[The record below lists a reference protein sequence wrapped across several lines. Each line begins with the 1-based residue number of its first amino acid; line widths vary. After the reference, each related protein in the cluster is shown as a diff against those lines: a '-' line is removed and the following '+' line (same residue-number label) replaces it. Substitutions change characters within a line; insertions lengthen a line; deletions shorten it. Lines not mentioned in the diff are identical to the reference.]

1 VPGVV
6 AAVVAAAS
14 WIGAQVAAVA
24 AWTVAGIQ
32 IGSFI
37 ISSII
42 SFGLSKLLAPKVK
55 GNDRQADALQL
66 NLGENPREALFGT
79 VATGGQLVDAANKTR
94 YSGYDN
100 GAEILV
106 IKLADHEIDSLVGF
120 YVNDEYVP
128 WTGSGTYHAF
138 DNSFVEGLRVYLQT
152 GTQTQ
157 TVPSYVTTGWS
168 SFWPTT
174 KTMKGCAH
182 VFVEY
187 ADTKDRD
194 IWPAGRPR
202 FVWVVKGAK
211 LYDPRKDSTVSGGS
225 GSHRWGTPSTYEWS
239 DNAYLCRYNWVRGI
253 FNGTH
258 LMVGRGLTAIEAPP
272 ERAIA
277 RANTCDETVSLKA
290 GGTEKRYRANGLV
303 KSTDTAIDV
312 EEWFA
317 AAMAGDLVDRDGVV
331 DIDPGEARTPVWTI
345 TDGDMLDGETR
356 VYNRHLGENQRVNTV
371 VARYV
376 EPTQR
381 YEAVAAPMRRD
392 AADVTAD
399 GRPYETTL
407 DLQFVQSGTQAQR
420 IAEIKRRQGRLE
432 RSFQC
437 TVGPRYIGAE
447 SGDWVTLTSDRWL
460 GGDSIVC
467 VITAVQIGVD
477 FKVTLGLREIAS
489 SVYSWTAASDE
500 LTPGTV
506 VASSTSA
513 PAAISVT
520 SFAAAAAVLTT
531 AAGSVPAIQCTWAA
545 FTDASV
551 TGVLLQVRKSGETT
565 ITPTTMSD
573 ATVLEAFVT
582 AGVGAQQ
589 AMQVRAKAISNV
601 PGRKSNWTSWT
612 NVTTGGSAI
621 DNALVGVG
629 GNACVNSEFEN
640 GLTGWE
646 EAWNG
651 DVGAT
656 PVRSRVVGGI
666 NYVQAVVTGTPA
678 NNTVFDIY
686 ETDRSLALYWD
697 GVADLATIRRSFMP
711 VASGQR
717 VFASA
722 PVAYENAQYV
732 SMNLVFH
739 DKDGVD
745 IGSAGL
751 AQGGTNGFPTGG
763 NPALFTIIGG
773 FATAPA
779 NAAYVGV
786 YARVVCSG
794 AANPKGYVGGRVQL
808 CVVPDGQT
816 AWPPYSPGP
825 SDKQATKGAII
836 GQNLLR
842 PDTTL
847 PGLVDL
853 ENSWNSFTPVR
864 VWNFENG
871 LEGWSGAGA
880 TVSISGG
887 VLLWQPTTTNAQLY
901 SLDGLGLNGAAENII
916 RIRARPLAA
925 SPTWEGVIYYST
937 SGHDIS
943 GGYYKV
949 IANPGIVQ
957 NEWRV
962 FEFDMRT
969 LSVGGTNWITST
981 IRRLRIDITNSQQDW
996 EFDWIAIGSYKFS
1009 QQVSGG
1015 TNLVKRTD
1023 WTPGH
1028 SYTLAAYVASGV
1040 ANGKSGWGITLNKTT
1055 GNTAIAFGAYKA
1067 WPSGREFTLSFTA
1080 WISAGVAIIDTDL
1093 YPDTLPGLRCSLT
1106 TTPTRFQLTINSAHA
1121 DMASAAWRFFCTDSP
1136 ADGDTITITDLQMEY
1151 GPLATDW
1158 TPPVERVQYVS
1169 DSGQIDNYR
1178 GLPINAIGPFGITRS
1193 VYDVIGATIPTTQ
1206 ITIVSHT
1213 VYAPGGNISVTGG
1226 TITGLT
1232 ASTIYDCF
1240 WRISNST
1247 LSAEVAGSTAANEKR
1262 AHPDYLWLATGE
1274 PGAAANE
1281 EQGIDRLSYGNYL

>member
-6 AAVVAAAS
+6 AAVVAAVS

-55 GNDRQADALQL
+55 GNDRQADTLQL
-66 NLGENPREALFGT
+66 NLGENAREALFGT

-120 YVNDEYVP
+120 YVNDEYVA

-612 NVTTGGSAI
+612 NVTTGGSTI
-621 DNALVGVG
+621 DNAQVGVG
-629 GNACVNSEFEN
+629 ANGCVNSEFEN

-646 EAWNG
+646 WGWDG
-651 DVGAT
+651 DGGAT
-656 PVRSRVVGGI
+656 PVRTLNAGVV
-666 NYVQAVVTGTPA
+666 NYVSAVVTGTPA
-678 NNTVFDIY
+678 DFTVFDIV
-686 ETDRSLALYWD
+686 ETDRC
-697 GVADLATIRRSFMP
+697 VAAQWNAVPDLATIRRSLIRCDE
-711 VASGQR
+711 GER
-717 VFASA
+717 VFGAM
-722 PVAYENAQYV
+722 PVAYENARHV
-732 SMNLVFH
+732 AVTVFYY
-739 DKDGVD
+739 DKNGAYL
-745 IGSAGL
+745 IEAFLGS
-751 AQGGTNGFPTGG
+751 GGSNGNPAG
-763 NPALFTIIGG
+763 NPALFTLVGG
-773 FATAPA
+773 FAVAPA
-779 NAAYVGV
+779 NTAYVGIF
-786 YARVVCSG
+786 ARVSCNGS
-794 AANPKGYVGGRVQL
+794 ANPKGYVGGRVQL
-808 CVVPDGQT
+808 CVVPAGQT
-816 AWPPYSPGP
+816 AWPKYSPGP

-836 GQNLLR
+836 GTNLLR

-853 ENSWNSFTPVR
+853 ETNLGTAAAIT
-864 VWNFENG
+864 G
-871 LEGWSGAGA
+871 QKSGA
-880 TVSISGG
+880 
-887 VLLWQPTTTNAQLY
+887 TTQITA
-901 SLDGLGLNGAAENII
+901 G
-916 RIRARPLAA
+916 
-925 SPTWEGVIYYST
+925 T
-937 SGHDIS
+937 S
-943 GGYYKV
+943 
-949 IANPGIVQ
+949 APG
-957 NEWRV
+957 
-962 FEFDMRT
+962 
-969 LSVGGTNWITST
+969 
-981 IRRLRIDITNSQQDW
+981 
-996 EFDWIAIGSYKFS
+996 
-1009 QQVSGG
+1009 
-1015 TNLVKRTD
+1015 
-1023 WTPGH
+1023 
-1028 SYTLAAYVASGV
+1028 
-1040 ANGKSGWGITLNKTT
+1040 
-1055 GNTAIAFGAYKA
+1055 
-1067 WPSGREFTLSFTA
+1067 
-1080 WISAGVAIIDTDL
+1080 
-1093 YPDTLPGLRCSLT
+1093 
-1106 TTPTRFQLTINSAHA
+1106 
-1121 DMASAAWRFFCTDSP
+1121 SP
-1136 ADGDTITITDLQMEY
+1136 ATGDWWLDTNTTVPIWKRYNGSTWV
-1151 GPLATDW
+1151 ATNPEASYLS
-1158 TPPVERVQYVS
+1158 TG
-1169 DSGQIDNYR
+1169 GQIVDYR

>member
-1 VPGVV
+1 MPGVV

-55 GNDRQADALQL
+55 GNDRQADTLQL
-66 NLGENPREALFGT
+66 NLGENAREALFGT
-79 VATGGQLVDAANKTR
+79 VATGGQLVDAADKTR

-157 TVPSYVTTGWS
+157 TVPSYVTTEWS

-460 GGDSIVC
+460 GGDSIMC

-551 TGVLLQVRKSGETT
+551 TGVLLQVRKSGETK

-612 NVTTGGSAI
+612 NVTTTGSTI

-629 GNACVNSEFEN
+629 DNACVNSEFEN
-640 GLTGWE
+640 GLVGWE
-646 EAWNG
+646 WGWDGNTGFTPSRSLNA
-651 DVGAT
+651 GA
-656 PVRSRVVGGI
+656 I
-666 NYVQAVVTGTPA
+666 NFVSAIITGTPA
-678 NNTVFDIY
+678 SGTVFDVIG
-686 ETDRSLALYWD
+686 TDRSLASYWN
-697 GVADLATIRRSFMP
+697 GTADLATIRRSFLSCKAGDRIFAALP
-711 VASGQR
+711 IAIQNALSAETAVVFYNASG
-717 VFASA
+717 VLITEGGCGFGAS
-722 PVAYENAQYV
+722 VGY
-732 SMNLVFH
+732 
-739 DKDGVD
+739 
-745 IGSAGL
+745 
-751 AQGGTNGFPTGG
+751 PTGG
-763 NPALFTIIGG
+763 NPALFTLAGG
-773 FATAPA
+773 FLTAPA
-779 NAAYVGV
+779 NTAYAGI
-786 YARVVCSG
+786 YARIVCDGS
-794 AANPKGYVGGRVQL
+794 ANPAAHVGGRGQL
-808 CVVPDGQT
+808 CVVPAGQT
-816 AWPPYSPGP
+816 AWPQYSPGP
-825 SDKQATKGAII
+825 SDKQATKGALI
-836 GQNLLR
+836 GTNLLR
-842 PDTTL
+842 PDATM
-847 PGLVDL
+847 PGLIEL
-853 ENSWNSFTPVR
+853 ENQNPNLLRNSSGRLGPAHWTGPLPETVGPFGSAEFPNGGFMITAPTAATYFQHQSVPVNVGDAYSVSGKITLSGRASGSAASYFAWVNSGGSEFSYPVGTPLITADGTAAWSFQNLVAPAGAVLLR
-864 VWNFENG
+864 QVLLVNG
-871 LEGWSGAGA
+871 LSASRVVFSENKIERGVYNTLWNDAPDTTSSDTNLIVDQGSVIGRSAVVTNLGTAAAITGQKSGA
-880 TVSISGG
+880 
-887 VLLWQPTTTNAQLY
+887 TTQITA
-901 SLDGLGLNGAAENII
+901 G
-916 RIRARPLAA
+916 
-925 SPTWEGVIYYST
+925 T
-937 SGHDIS
+937 S
-943 GGYYKV
+943 
-949 IANPGIVQ
+949 APG
-957 NEWRV
+957 
-962 FEFDMRT
+962 
-969 LSVGGTNWITST
+969 
-981 IRRLRIDITNSQQDW
+981 
-996 EFDWIAIGSYKFS
+996 
-1009 QQVSGG
+1009 
-1015 TNLVKRTD
+1015 
-1023 WTPGH
+1023 
-1028 SYTLAAYVASGV
+1028 
-1040 ANGKSGWGITLNKTT
+1040 
-1055 GNTAIAFGAYKA
+1055 
-1067 WPSGREFTLSFTA
+1067 
-1080 WISAGVAIIDTDL
+1080 
-1093 YPDTLPGLRCSLT
+1093 
-1106 TTPTRFQLTINSAHA
+1106 
-1121 DMASAAWRFFCTDSP
+1121 SP
-1136 ADGDTITITDLQMEY
+1136 ATGDWWLDTNTTVPIWKRYNGSTWV
-1151 GPLATDW
+1151 ATNPEASYLS
-1158 TPPVERVQYVS
+1158 TG
-1169 DSGQIDNYR
+1169 GQIVDYR

-1274 PGAAANE
+1274 PGSTANE

>member
-37 ISSII
+37 ISSIV
-42 SFGLSKLLAPKVK
+42 SFGLSKLLAPKIK
-55 GNDRQADALQL
+55 GNDRQADTLQL
-66 NLGENPREALFGT
+66 SLGENPREALFGT

-106 IKLADHEIDSLVGF
+106 IKLADHEIEGLVGF
-120 YVNDEYVP
+120 YVNDEYVA
-128 WTGSGTYHAF
+128 WTGSGTYSAF
-138 DNSFVEGLRVYLQT
+138 NNSFVEGLRVYLQL
-152 GTQTQ
+152 GTQAQ
-157 TVPSYVTTGWS
+157 TVPGYITTEWA

-239 DNAYLCRYNWVRGI
+239 DNVYLCRYNWVRGI

-290 GGTEKRYRANGLV
+290 GGTEKRYRANGMV

-477 FKVTLGLREIAS
+477 FKVTLGLREIAA

-601 PGRKSNWTSWT
+601 PGRKCNWTSWA
-612 NVTTGGSAI
+612 NVTTMGS
-621 DNALVGVG
+621 
-629 GNACVNSEFEN
+629 
-640 GLTGWE
+640 T
-646 EAWNG
+646 
-651 DVGAT
+651 
-656 PVRSRVVGGI
+656 
-666 NYVQAVVTGTPA
+666 
-678 NNTVFDIY
+678 FDI
-686 ETDRSLALYWD
+686 LNA
-697 GVADLATIRRSFMP
+697 G
-711 VASGQR
+711 
-717 VFASA
+717 FASA
-722 PVAYENAQYV
+722 VAWQFQTSVE
-732 SMNLVFH
+732 
-739 DKDGVD
+739 GWT
-745 IGSAGL
+745 
-751 AQGGTNGFPTGG
+751 QGGGSVSLSASNGILTVTALTSDPQFRSVNTLTIDGAKHYIVRVRAMPLASSPTWDG
-763 NPALFTIIGG
+763 TIYYETSGHG
-773 FATAPA
+773 TSSSYRKTLA
-779 NAAYVGV
+779 N
-786 YARVVCSG
+786 
-794 AANPKGYVGGRVQL
+794 
-808 CVVPDGQT
+808 
-816 AWPPYSPGP
+816 
-825 SDKQATKGAII
+825 
-836 GQNLLR
+836 
-842 PDTTL
+842 
-847 PGLVDL
+847 PGLV
-853 ENSWNSFTPVR
+853 
-864 VWNFENG
+864 
-871 LEGWSGAGA
+871 
-880 TVSISGG
+880 
-887 VLLWQPTTTNAQLY
+887 
-901 SLDGLGLNGAAENII
+901 
-916 RIRARPLAA
+916 
-925 SPTWEGVIYYST
+925 
-937 SGHDIS
+937 
-943 GGYYKV
+943 
-949 IANPGIVQ
+949 Q
-957 NEWRV
+957 NQWHV
-962 FEFDMRT
+962 FEWDMRSLT
-969 LSVGGTNWITST
+969 AGGTDWITNT
-981 IRRLRIDITNSQQDW
+981 ITRLRLDLANSQQDW
-996 EFDWIAIGSYKFS
+996 EVDWIAVGSFEIDT
-1009 QQVSGG
+1009 VSLRGI
-1015 TNLVKRTD
+1015 KD
-1023 WTPGH
+1023 
-1028 SYTLAAYVASGV
+1028 LADQTQINTAAAITGQ
-1040 ANGKSGWGITLNKTT
+1040 KSGATTQITAGT
-1055 GNTAIAFGAYKA
+1055 
-1067 WPSGREFTLSFTA
+1067 
-1080 WISAGVAIIDTDL
+1080 SA
-1093 YPDTLPGLRCSLT
+1093 PG
-1106 TTPTRFQLTINSAHA
+1106 
-1121 DMASAAWRFFCTDSP
+1121 SP
-1136 ADGDTITITDLQMEY
+1136 ATGDWWLDTNTTVPIWKRYNGSTWV
-1151 GPLATDW
+1151 ATNPEASYLS
-1158 TPPVERVQYVS
+1158 TG
-1169 DSGQIDNYR
+1169 GQIVDYR

-1193 VYDVIGATIPTTQ
+1193 VYDVIGASIPTTQ

>member
-1 VPGVV
+1 MPGVV

-55 GNDRQADALQL
+55 GNDRQADTLQL
-66 NLGENPREALFGT
+66 NLGENAREALFGT
-79 VATGGQLVDAANKTR
+79 VATGGQLVDAADKTR

-157 TVPSYVTTGWS
+157 TVPSYVTTEWS

-612 NVTTGGSAI
+612 NVTTGGSTI
-621 DNALVGVG
+621 DNALITIGGVNLLTKTNWSSGLFNG
-629 GNACVNSEFEN
+629 GA
-640 GLTGWE
+640 
-646 EAWNG
+646 
-651 DVGAT
+651 
-656 PVRSRVVGGI
+656 
-666 NYVQAVVTGTPA
+666 
-678 NNTVFDIY
+678 
-686 ETDRSLALYWD
+686 
-697 GVADLATIRRSFMP
+697 SF
-711 VASGQR
+711 VASG
-717 VFASA
+717 
-722 PVAYENAQYV
+722 
-732 SMNLVFH
+732 M
-739 DKDGVD
+739 
-745 IGSAGL
+745 
-751 AQGGTNGFPTGG
+751 
-763 NPALFTIIGG
+763 
-773 FATAPA
+773 
-779 NAAYVGV
+779 
-786 YARVVCSG
+786 
-794 AANPKGYVGGRVQL
+794 
-808 CVVPDGQT
+808 
-816 AWPPYSPGP
+816 
-825 SDKQATKGAII
+825 
-836 GQNLLR
+836 
-842 PDTTL
+842 
-847 PGLVDL
+847 
-853 ENSWNSFTPVR
+853 
-864 VWNFENG
+864 
-871 LEGWSGAGA
+871 
-880 TVSISGG
+880 
-887 VLLWQPTTTNAQLY
+887 
-901 SLDGLGLNGAAENII
+901 
-916 RIRARPLAA
+916 
-925 SPTWEGVIYYST
+925 
-937 SGHDIS
+937 
-943 GGYYKV
+943 
-949 IANPGIVQ
+949 
-957 NEWRV
+957 
-962 FEFDMRT
+962 
-969 LSVGGTNWITST
+969 
-981 IRRLRIDITNSQQDW
+981 
-996 EFDWIAIGSYKFS
+996 
-1009 QQVSGG
+1009 
-1015 TNLVKRTD
+1015 
-1023 WTPGH
+1023 
-1028 SYTLAAYVASGV
+1028 
-1040 ANGKSGWGITLNKTT
+1040 ANGRSGWGVSLARS
-1055 GNTAIAFGAYKA
+1055 GGSVPTASSQAKA
-1067 WPSGREFTLSFTA
+1067 WPSGKDITLSFVAKVVAGASTA
-1080 WISAGVAIIDTDL
+1080 TLYADL
-1093 YPDTLPGLRCSLT
+1093 YPDTLPETTFAIT
-1106 TTPTRFQLTINSAHA
+1106 TTATKFAWTLNSAHA
-1121 DMASAAWRFFCTDSP
+1121 DMASARARLYIQTGSSVTVDVTDIMWENGNKASDWMP
-1136 ADGDTITITDLQMEY
+1136 PVESFSGLSDTGAVFSGTAAAITGQS
-1151 GPLATDW
+1151 PLATL
-1158 TPPVERVQYVS
+1158 TPPSYAGNAAAVAGGLGEGQSYIDSS
-1169 DSGQIDNYR
+1169 DGNKLKTVKAAASIF
-1178 GLPINAIGPFGITRS
+1178 LPIGNATLGSSISINAGYWTNVRT
-1193 VYDVIGATIPTTQ
+1193 VDVNGVPAGTFALDGFIADTSAARDGTWQ
-1206 ITIVSHT
+1206 ITVQLQS
-1213 VYAPGGNISVTGG
+1213 GG
-1226 TITGLT
+1226 TEYTVLEGEWLTFEEVGGSGIYVYGGAISFGYRALPITGNLRFRLNLKSSSGT
-1232 ASTIYDCF
+1232 YNVQAALFGD
-1240 WRISNST
+1240 
-1247 LSAEVAGSTAANEKR
+1247 AVAA
-1262 AHPDYLWLATGE
+1262 
-1274 PGAAANE
+1274 
-1281 EQGIDRLSYGNYL
+1281 

>member
-1 VPGVV
+1 MPGVV

-55 GNDRQADALQL
+55 GNDRQADTLQL
-66 NLGENPREALFGT
+66 NLGENAREALFGT
-79 VATGGQLVDAANKTR
+79 VATGGQLVDAADKTR

-157 TVPSYVTTGWS
+157 TVPSYVTTEWS

-356 VYNRHLGENQRVNTV
+356 SYNRFLNENQRVNTV

-437 TVGPRYIGAE
+437 TLGPRYLGVE
-447 SGDWVTLTSDRWL
+447 SGDWLTLTSDRWL
-460 GGDSIVC
+460 GGDSVVC
-467 VITAVQIGVD
+467 AVTAVQIGAD
-477 FKVTLGLREIAS
+477 FKVVLGLREIAS

-506 VASSTSA
+506 VAASTAA
-513 PAAISVT
+513 PASISVA
-520 SFAAAAAVLTT
+520 SFAASAAVLSTT
-531 AAGSVPAIQCTWAA
+531 AGQVPAIQCTWAA

-573 ATVLEAFVT
+573 ATVLEAFLT

-601 PGRKSNWTSWT
+601 PGRKCNWTSWT
-612 NVTTGGSAI
+612 NVTTTGSTF
-621 DNALVGVG
+621 DVLNA
-629 GNACVNSEFEN
+629 
-640 GLTGWE
+640 
-646 EAWNG
+646 
-651 DVGAT
+651 
-656 PVRSRVVGGI
+656 
-666 NYVQAVVTGTPA
+666 
-678 NNTVFDIY
+678 
-686 ETDRSLALYWD
+686 
-697 GVADLATIRRSFMP
+697 
-711 VASGQR
+711 
-717 VFASA
+717 
-722 PVAYENAQYV
+722 
-732 SMNLVFH
+732 
-739 DKDGVD
+739 
-745 IGSAGL
+745 
-751 AQGGTNGFPTGG
+751 
-763 NPALFTIIGG
+763 G
-773 FATAPA
+773 FATAVA
-779 NAAYVGV
+779 W
-786 YARVVCSG
+786 
-794 AANPKGYVGGRVQL
+794 QF
-808 CVVPDGQT
+808 QT
-816 AWPPYSPGP
+816 S
-825 SDKQATKGAII
+825 
-836 GQNLLR
+836 
-842 PDTTL
+842 
-847 PGLVDL
+847 V
-853 ENSWNSFTPVR
+853 
-864 VWNFENG
+864 
-871 LEGWSGAGA
+871 EGWSQGGGSVSLAAANGILTVTALTSDPQFRSVNTLTIDGAKHYI
-880 TVSISGG
+880 VR
-887 VLLWQPTTTNAQLY
+887 V
-901 SLDGLGLNGAAENII
+901 
-916 RIRARPLAA
+916 RARPLAA
-925 SPTWEGVIYYST
+925 SPTWDGTIYYET
-937 SGHDIS
+937 SGHGFS
-943 GGYYKV
+943 ASYRKTL
-949 IANPGIVQ
+949 ANPGLVQ

-962 FEFDMRT
+962 FEWDMRA
-969 LSVGGTNWITST
+969 LSAGGTDWITNT
-981 IRRLRIDITNSQQDW
+981 ITRIRLDLANSQQDW
-996 EFDWIAIGSYKFS
+996 EVDWIAVGSYEIDTVSLRGIENNADQTSANSARGLLANALIAQGSGDPRQLMNSVGTYETYDGQTVTFPVAYPVAPKVRALTGGKAYETTLTNS
-1009 QQVSGG
+1009 QYRAIS
-1015 TNLVKRTD
+1015 L
-1023 WTPGH
+1023 
-1028 SYTLAAYVASGV
+1028 VAS
-1040 ANGKSGWGITLNKTT
+1040 TT
-1055 GNTAIAFGAYKA
+1055 GFTVSDKLKEAVGSVTTQTQSTWTTVSANRSECDKPTSADAWNGFYTIAFTARVYRVYVDDSYYEGSVTLTAYTNDGGG
-1067 WPSGREFTLSFTA
+1067 W
-1080 WISAGVAIIDTDL
+1080 VAR
-1093 YPDTLPGLRCSLT
+1093 GSR
-1106 TTPTRFQLTINSAHA
+1106 
-1121 DMASAAWRFFCTDSP
+1121 
-1136 ADGDTITITDLQMEY
+1136 TITDADTTAGY
-1151 GPLATDW
+1151 ADIA
-1158 TPPVERVQYVS
+1158 
-1169 DSGQIDNYR
+1169 DSITFAAG
-1178 GLPINAIGPFGITRS
+1178 AIGQHGGKEFALEITYES
-1193 VYDVIGATIPTTQ
+1193 NPSSQIQAMGNLTYGTAT
-1206 ITIVSHT
+1206 
-1213 VYAPGGNISVTGG
+1213 APAQS
-1226 TITGLT
+1226 
-1232 ASTIYDCF
+1232 
-1240 WRISNST
+1240 
-1247 LSAEVAGSTAANEKR
+1247 AGSDANFPVRIMAYLGDEAA
-1262 AHPDYLWLATGE
+1262 
-1274 PGAAANE
+1274 
-1281 EQGIDRLSYGNYL
+1281 

>member
-1 VPGVV
+1 
-6 AAVVAAAS
+6 
-14 WIGAQVAAVA
+14 
-24 AWTVAGIQ
+24 T
-32 IGSFI
+32 
-37 ISSII
+37 
-42 SFGLSKLLAPKVK
+42 
-55 GNDRQADALQL
+55 LQL
-66 NLGENPREALFGT
+66 NLGENAREALFGT
-79 VATGGQLVDAANKTR
+79 VATGGQLVDAADKTR

-157 TVPSYVTTGWS
+157 TVPSYVTTEWS

-331 DIDPGEARTPVWTI
+331 DIDPGESRTPVWTI

-612 NVTTGGSAI
+612 NVTTGGSTI

-640 GLTGWE
+640 GLTGWKGGS
-646 EAWNG
+646 NG
-651 DVGAT
+651 NGGAS
-656 PVRSRVVGGI
+656 PVRSRVAGGI

-678 NNTVFDIY
+678 NGTVFDIY
-686 ETDRSLALYWD
+686 ETDRTLAAEWGGAPD
-697 GVADLATIRRSFMP
+697 FATIRRFWMP
-711 VASGQR
+711 VTAGQR
-717 VFASA
+717 
-722 PVAYENAQYV
+722 
-732 SMNLVFH
+732 
-739 DKDGVD
+739 
-745 IGSAGL
+745 
-751 AQGGTNGFPTGG
+751 
-763 NPALFTIIGG
+763 
-773 FATAPA
+773 
-779 NAAYVGV
+779 
-786 YARVVCSG
+786 
-794 AANPKGYVGGRVQL
+794 
-808 CVVPDGQT
+808 
-816 AWPPYSPGP
+816 
-825 SDKQATKGAII
+825 
-836 GQNLLR
+836 
-842 PDTTL
+842 
-847 PGLVDL
+847 
-853 ENSWNSFTPVR
+853 
-864 VWNFENG
+864 
-871 LEGWSGAGA
+871 
-880 TVSISGG
+880 
-887 VLLWQPTTTNAQLY
+887 
-901 SLDGLGLNGAAENII
+901 
-916 RIRARPLAA
+916 
-925 SPTWEGVIYYST
+925 
-937 SGHDIS
+937 
-943 GGYYKV
+943 
-949 IANPGIVQ
+949 
-957 NEWRV
+957 
-962 FEFDMRT
+962 
-969 LSVGGTNWITST
+969 
-981 IRRLRIDITNSQQDW
+981 
-996 EFDWIAIGSYKFS
+996 
-1009 QQVSGG
+1009 
-1015 TNLVKRTD
+1015 
-1023 WTPGH
+1023 
-1028 SYTLAAYVASGV
+1028 
-1040 ANGKSGWGITLNKTT
+1040 
-1055 GNTAIAFGAYKA
+1055 
-1067 WPSGREFTLSFTA
+1067 
-1080 WISAGVAIIDTDL
+1080 
-1093 YPDTLPGLRCSLT
+1093 
-1106 TTPTRFQLTINSAHA
+1106 
-1121 DMASAAWRFFCTDSP
+1121 
-1136 ADGDTITITDLQMEY
+1136 
-1151 GPLATDW
+1151 
-1158 TPPVERVQYVS
+1158 
-1169 DSGQIDNYR
+1169 
-1178 GLPINAIGPFGITRS
+1178 
-1193 VYDVIGATIPTTQ
+1193 
-1206 ITIVSHT
+1206 
-1213 VYAPGGNISVTGG
+1213 
-1226 TITGLT
+1226 
-1232 ASTIYDCF
+1232 
-1240 WRISNST
+1240 
-1247 LSAEVAGSTAANEKR
+1247 
-1262 AHPDYLWLATGE
+1262 
-1274 PGAAANE
+1274 
-1281 EQGIDRLSYGNYL
+1281 

>member
-1 VPGVV
+1 MPGVV

-55 GNDRQADALQL
+55 GNDRQADTLQL
-66 NLGENPREALFGT
+66 NLGENAREALFGT
-79 VATGGQLVDAANKTR
+79 VATGGQLVDAADKTR

-157 TVPSYVTTGWS
+157 TVPSYVTTEWS

-612 NVTTGGSAI
+612 NVTTGGSTI
-621 DNALVGVG
+621 DNAQVGVG
-629 GNACVNSEFEN
+629 SNGVVNSEFEN
-640 GLTGWE
+640 GIVGWTAGYDGNTGFTPTRGRN
-646 EAWNG
+646 AVAG
-651 DVGAT
+651 KYGALNVLSAT
-656 PVRSRVVGGI
+656 I
-666 NYVQAVVTGTPA
+666 TGTPA
-678 NNTVFDIY
+678 NGTVFAGWAQAGWSGAPPGLAALRRY
-686 ETDRSLALYWD
+686 GLAVKAGDRVFCSALY
-697 GVADLATIRRSFMP
+697 
-711 VASGQR
+711 
-717 VFASA
+717 
-722 PVAYENAQYV
+722 AYENLDSVQA
-732 SMNLVFH
+732 LILWW
-739 DKDGVD
+739 DKA
-745 IGSAGL
+745 GSYLGASFL
-751 AQGGTNGFPTGG
+751 SPAGGTSGG
-763 NPALFTIIGG
+763 ATDGAPANFTEIGG
-773 FATAPA
+773 FDAAPT
-779 NAAYVGV
+779 NAAYATHYTRAYCNG
-786 YARVVCSG
+786 G
-794 AANPKGYVGGRVQL
+794 ANPKAYMARPML
-808 CVVPDGQT
+808 AIVPAGQT
-816 AWPPYSPGP
+816 AWPKYTPGP
-825 SDKQATKGAII
+825 SDKWANATQDNSARGLLANALIAQGSGGPRQLMNSVGTFETYD
-836 GQNLLR
+836 GQSVTFPVAYPVAPKVRALTGGKAYE
-842 PDTTL
+842 TTL
-847 PGLVDL
+847 
-853 ENSWNSFTPVR
+853 
-864 VWNFENG
+864 
-871 LEGWSGAGA
+871 
-880 TVSISGG
+880 
-887 VLLWQPTTTNAQLY
+887 
-901 SLDGLGLNGAAENII
+901 
-916 RIRARPLAA
+916 
-925 SPTWEGVIYYST
+925 
-937 SGHDIS
+937 
-943 GGYYKV
+943 
-949 IANPGIVQ
+949 
-957 NEWRV
+957 
-962 FEFDMRT
+962 
-969 LSVGGTNWITST
+969 
-981 IRRLRIDITNSQQDW
+981 TNSQYRAISLVASTTGFTVSDKLKEAVGTVTAQTQSTWTTVSANRSECDKPTSADAW
-996 EFDWIAIGSYKFS
+996 NGFYTIAFTARVYRVYVDEGFYEGTVTLTAYTNDGGGWVARGSRTISDSDSTAGYFDFTESITFAAGAIG
-1009 QQVSGG
+1009 QHGG
-1015 TNLVKRTD
+1015 KEFALEITYESNASSSIQAMGNLTY
-1023 WTPGH
+1023 G
-1028 SYTLAAYVASGV
+1028 
-1040 ANGKSGWGITLNKTT
+1040 
-1055 GNTAIAFGAYKA
+1055 TA
-1067 WPSGREFTLSFTA
+1067 TA
-1080 WISAGVAIIDTDL
+1080 
-1093 YPDTLPGLRCSLT
+1093 
-1106 TTPTRFQLTINSAHA
+1106 
-1121 DMASAAWRFFCTDSP
+1121 P
-1136 ADGDTITITDLQMEY
+1136 AQ
-1151 GPLATDW
+1151 A
-1158 TPPVERVQYVS
+1158 
-1169 DSGQIDNYR
+1169 
-1178 GLPINAIGPFGITRS
+1178 
-1193 VYDVIGATIPTTQ
+1193 
-1206 ITIVSHT
+1206 
-1213 VYAPGGNISVTGG
+1213 
-1226 TITGLT
+1226 
-1232 ASTIYDCF
+1232 
-1240 WRISNST
+1240 
-1247 LSAEVAGSTAANEKR
+1247 AGSDANFPARIMSYLGDEAA
-1262 AHPDYLWLATGE
+1262 
-1274 PGAAANE
+1274 
-1281 EQGIDRLSYGNYL
+1281 